1 MKEKNDKWLSR
12 AWYAYLIFYF
22 GLVIF
27 NLDLIPVAWLD
38 ETFGLDPAINLVRA
52 GSYTSKIW
60 AHPGTEEVFLAYM
73 PFIQLFNSF
82 FLLFLPAEIFWVRL
96 PYILAFAVAL
106 VYLWKIYR
114 KQQGLSLLG
123 TILLVVLFMND
134 KGIYESLRSFRSEVL
149 ELMLMAP
156 ALYFFN
162 QNKKPVW
169 VAFLLSMVF
178 LTHPS
183 LWVFVGILMLYIFFR
198 GDVKAKISTSIVFAV
213 PILAFLV
220 YANFDLATL
229 KSQLI
234 DHGGEHMAKGNLFV
248 DHFVTR
254 YWPFYKLQPWVL
266 LLNLFITGYCIYI
279 IYKEKSIKNR
289 PLEVAFLLTSAYWLF
304 ILAPLYRYNTPNILL
319 MFVLL
324 PQPVLLLKQRFYDG
338 LEAKAK
344 FRLIAVGGILLFP
357 LVALVE
363 FPFLSRNTAAIV
375 QREERDPEKAIA
387 WLDRHFDTRKKILL
401 VENSIAHYYSL
412 QHENVDFALVYSVY
426 KYNFAD
432 YDEVYL
438 VSVNG
443 YDGKGVE
450 LIDEYKPE
458 QGTLFGR
465 SLGSDIV
472 TYHGLKIY
480 KVHSEQEMRALQ
492 KGYEQ
497 YAEERWKRIDNT
509 PKN

>member
-60 AHPGTEEVFLAYM
+60 AHPGTEQVFLAYL
-73 PFIQLFNSF
+73 PFIQLYNAA
-82 FLLFLPAEIFWVRL
+82 FLLILPAEIFWVRL
-96 PYILAFAVAL
+96 PYILAFVVAL
-106 VYLWKIYR
+106 IFLWKIFR
-114 KQQGLSLLG
+114 KQQGLSLL
-123 TILLVVLFMND
+123 TAIVLMVLFMND

-156 ALYFFN
+156 AIYFFM
-162 QNKKPVW
+162 QHKKPVL

-183 LWVFVGILMLYIFFR
+183 LWVFVGILMLYLFFR
-198 GDVKAKISTSIVFAV
+198 TDVKTKITTSIVFAL

-220 YANFDLATL
+220 YAGFDFAAL

-234 DHGGEHMAKGNLFV
+234 DHGGEHMAKGNLLI

-266 LLNLFITGYCIYI
+266 LLNLFITGYCVYI

-324 PQPVLLLKQRFYDG
+324 PQPLLLLKQRYYNG
-338 LEAKAK
+338 LSSKAK
-344 FRLIAVGGILLFP
+344 FRLIAVGGVVLLPF
-357 LVALVE
+357 AILVE
-363 FPFLSRNTAAIV
+363 FPFLSRNAAAIV
-375 QREERDPEKAIA
+375 QREERNPDKAIE
-387 WLDRHFDTRKKILL
+387 WLDKHFDDRKKILL

-432 YDEVYL
+432 YDEVYM
-438 VSVNG
+438 VSVN
-443 YDGKGVE
+443 E
-450 LIDEYKPE
+450 LEGGDLVNEYKPQ

-480 KVHSEQEMRALQ
+480 KIYNEKEMRALQ

-497 YAEERWKRIDNT
+497 YATERWKTKDNT